1 MVSQADI
8 DRLRQGQAGIRAL
21 VERDLRAYLST
32 LDMSNVQIVRSRLLK
47 FVPDLVETYGE
58 SAAAMAQD
66 WYENVRDDLG
76 LPRHFRAVVPGKG
89 FWAEAREATEG
100 TVRRVAGMAEDGAQ
114 SQMATALSS
123 KAGKY
128 AVNASRETIVRS
140 SNEDPRASGWRRVT
154 RGETCRFCRML
165 AGRGAVCKDDTVRF
179 AAHGGCNCAAVPSWD
194 KNAPE
199 VDVDLYK
206 ASARMDGIRQSAAAG
221 DEYAIRELARYRA
234 LIDRAIN
241 EYT

>member
-58 SAAAMAQD
+58 AAAAMAQD
-66 WYENVRDDLG
+66 WYEEVREGLG
-76 LPRHFRAVVPGKG
+76 LPGHFRAVAPSAE
-89 FWAEAREATEG
+89 FWAQTREATEG
-100 TVRRVAGMAEDGAQ
+100 TVRRVAETAT
-114 SQMATALSS
+114 SQAAALTALSS

-128 AVNASRETIVRS
+128 AIGGSREAIRRS
-140 SNEDPRASGWRRVT
+140 AFADPRASGWRRVT
-154 RGETCRFCRML
+154 RGATCKFCRML
-165 AGRGAVCKDDTVRF
+165 AGRGAVYRDDTVRF
-179 AAHGGCNCAAVPSWD
+179 AAHGKCDCAAVPSWD
-194 KNAPE
+194 SSAPE

-206 ASARMDGIRQSAAAG
+206 ASERTTGMSDEERARHN
-221 DEYAIRELARYRA
+221 A
-234 LIDRAIN
+234 LIQRAIAQ
-241 EYT
+241 YT